1 MRRLL
6 ASQSDE
12 LSVCDSSP
20 LIDRAADSKASRPA
34 SDYSFPRTARLL
46 TAGDYSQVFK
56 QNKRYSDHY
65 WTILVRRDDSR
76 PTRLGLAIAKKRARR
91 AVDRNRL
98 KRVVREAFRYQ
109 QSTLAGLEMVVMN
122 RDAATK
128 ASTAELRASIDALF
142 VKMRAGLPRQRLN
155 ATDADSA
162 R

>member
-6 ASQSDE
+6 ASQTDNSSD
-12 LSVCDSSP
+12 CDSS
-20 LIDRAADSKASRPA
+20 LLTDREADGKASRLA
-34 SDYSFPRTARLL
+34 SDYGFPRAARLL
-46 TAGDYSQVFK
+46 SAGDYSQVFK
-56 QNKRYSDHY
+56 QNKRYSDDY

-76 PTRLGLAIAKKRARR
+76 PTRLGLAIAKKRAKR
-91 AVDRNRL
+91 AVDRNKL

-142 VKMRAGLPRQRLN
+142 VKMRAGLPRQQR
-155 ATDADSA
+155 TTIVADRSQ
-162 R
+162 